1 MRSTDHKPVVV
12 NHESLRELVD
22 DLDNLLGVQGNFW
35 QRTAPQTSAT
45 LETPDQ
51 IEEFARDML
60 VTFLGLE
67 VQGL

>member
-1 MRSTDHKPVVV
+1 M

-22 DLDNLLGVQGNFW
+22 DLDKLLGVNGNFW
-35 QRTAPQTSAT
+35 VRSAPERDTA